1 MKLPFALGFALP
13 LLASAQVL
21 YDPSAGTLPNAQN
34 WSYVSL
40 PVAASLSV
48 TEGAAQLNTQSLSG
62 ILAGFSRV
70 APTPLERT
78 PGFSVRFGLKVLAE
92 DHGSRVDRAGVSV
105 TVLSADKKGIELGFW
120 TDRIWAQTDSPMF
133 THAEEAL
140 WNTGVTTTYEL
151 RLVGGTYTL
160 LANGSPLLT
169 GAVRDY
175 TAFVGTIDPYETPNF
190 LFFGDNTTSARGT
203 FALGLVE
210 LAPLTTPPPTVSIRS
225 AEGSLVI
232 SWPVSSQVW
241 TLESSS
247 ALTAE
252 VNWQPVTGSA
262 VSNGV
267 RQEVTVPATESLQF
281 FRLRPQ
287 S

>member
-1 MKLPFALGFALP
+1 MKLPFALGFLGP

-21 YDPSAGTLPNAQN
+21 YDPSVGTLPNAQN

-40 PVAASLSV
+40 PIAASLSV
-48 TEGAAQLNTQSLSG
+48 TEGAAQLNTQALST

-78 PGFSVRFGLKVLAE
+78 PGFSVQFDLKVVAE

-120 TDRIWAQTDSPMF
+120 TDRIWAQTDAPMF

-140 WNTGVTTTYEL
+140 WNTGVTTAYEL
-151 RLVGGTYTL
+151 RLVGDTYTL
-160 LANGSPLLT
+160 LANGAPLLT

-210 LAPLTTPPPTVSIRS
+210 LKPLATLPPQLSVRATETGLIV
-225 AEGSLVI
+225 
-232 SWPVSSQVW
+232 SWPASSGVW
-241 TLESSS
+241 TLESSG
-247 ALTAE
+247 ALSSGSWQFVTA
-252 VNWQPVTGSA
+252 PV
-262 VSNGV
+262 VPNGAQ
-267 RQEVTVPATESLQF
+267 QEVTVPTSESLQF
-281 FRLRPQ
+281 YRLRQ
-287 S
+287 

>member
-1 MKLPFALGFALP
+1 MKFSFALGLFVP

-40 PVAASLSV
+40 PIAASLSV
-48 TEGAAQLNTQSLSG
+48 TEGAAQLNTQALSG

-70 APTPLERT
+70 SPTPLVRS
-78 PGFSVRFGLKVLAE
+78 PGFSLHFDLKVLAE

-120 TDRIWAQTDSPMF
+120 TDRIWAQSDSPMF

-140 WNTGVTTTYEL
+140 WNTGVTTAYEL
-151 RLVGGTYTL
+151 RLVGDTYTL
-160 LANGSPLLT
+160 LANGASLLT
-169 GAVRDY
+169 GVVRDY
-175 TAFVGTIDPYETPNF
+175 TSFVGTIDPYETPDF
-190 LFFGDNTTSARGT
+190 LFFGDNTTSARGA
-203 FALGLVE
+203 FALGTVKLV
-210 LAPLTTPPPTVSIRS
+210 LVTTPPPTVSIRS
-225 AEGSLVI
+225 TEEGLVI
-232 SWPVSSQVW
+232 SWPASEVVW

-247 ALTAE
+247 SLAAE
-252 VNWQPVTGSA
+252 AAWQPVTGSA

-267 RQEVTVPATESLQF
+267 RQEVAIPVTESHQF
-281 FRLRPQ
+281 FRLRP
-287 S
+287 

>member
-1 MKLPFALGFALP
+1 MKLPFALGFLGP

-21 YDPSAGTLPNAQN
+21 YDPSVGTLPNAQN

-40 PVAASLSV
+40 PIAASLSV
-48 TEGAAQLNTQSLSG
+48 TEGAAQLNTQALST

-78 PGFSVRFGLKVLAE
+78 PGFSVQFDLKVVAE

-120 TDRIWAQTDSPMF
+120 TDRIWAQTDAPMF

-140 WNTGVTTTYEL
+140 WNTGVTTAYEL
-151 RLVGGTYTL
+151 RLVGDTYTL
-160 LANGSPLLT
+160 LANGAPLLT

-210 LAPLTTPPPTVSIRS
+210 LKPLVTLPPQLSVRATETGLIV
-225 AEGSLVI
+225 
-232 SWPVSSQVW
+232 SWPASSGVW
-241 TLESSS
+241 TLESSG
-247 ALTAE
+247 ALSSGSWQFVTA
-252 VNWQPVTGSA
+252 PV
-262 VSNGV
+262 VPNGAQ
-267 RQEVTVPATESLQF
+267 QEVTVPTSESLQF
-281 FRLRPQ
+281 YRLRQ
-287 S
+287 